1 MSPVTDVHIRSE
13 RPGDETAIYELT
25 ARAFAPM
32 PFADGDE
39 QELVGKL
46 RDAGALTLSL
56 VVEHANEI
64 VGHVAFT
71 PATTADGSNGW
82 YALGPVSVAPEWQ
95 RRGIGTLL
103 IENGLG
109 QLRDRVATGCV
120 LVGNPVYYA
129 RFGFRGAPHLAP
141 EGEPAEYYQRLAL
154 ADDAPEISVGFH
166 PLFHGEPA

>member
-1 MSPVTDVHIRSE
+1 MKPVADVHIRSE
-13 RPGDETAIYELT
+13 RLGDETAIYDLT

-46 RDAGALTLSL
+46 RDAGVLTLSL
-56 VVEHANEI
+56 VAEHANEI
-64 VGHVAFT
+64 VGHVAFS
-71 PATTADGSNGW
+71 PATTADGSAGW
-82 YALGPVSVAPEWQ
+82 YALGPVSVAPELQ

-103 IENGLG
+103 IETGLA
-109 QLRDRVATGCV
+109 QLSDRLATGCI
-120 LVGNPVYYA
+120 LVGNPAYYA
-129 RFGFRGAPHLAP
+129 RFGFRAASHLAP

-154 ADDAPEISVGFH
+154 ASDAPEISIGFH

>member
-1 MSPVTDVHIRSE
+1 MNRVTDVHIRSE

-46 RDAGALTLSL
+46 RDADVLALSL
-56 VVEHANEI
+56 VAEHANKI

-71 PATTADGSNGW
+71 PATAADGSSGW
-82 YALGPVSVAPEWQ
+82 FALGPVSVTPEWQ
-95 RRGIGTLL
+95 RSGIGTLL
-103 IENGLG
+103 IENGLR
-109 QLRDRVATGCV
+109 QLRDRLATGCV
-120 LVGNPVYYA
+120 LVGNPAYYA
-129 RFGFRGAPHLAP
+129 RFGFRCSPHLAP

-154 ADDAPEISVGFH
+154 TSDAPELVVGFH
-166 PLFHGEPA
+166 PLFHGDPA